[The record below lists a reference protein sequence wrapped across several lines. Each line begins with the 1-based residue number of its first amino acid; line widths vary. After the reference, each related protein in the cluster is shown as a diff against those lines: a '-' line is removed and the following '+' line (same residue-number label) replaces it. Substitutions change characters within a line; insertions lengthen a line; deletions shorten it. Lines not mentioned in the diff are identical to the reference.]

1 MNHIKN
7 NLLFLVF
14 LTFLYSYQNANHW
27 NSLTS
32 TLNSQSIVED
42 SNGYII
48 GATSGGLLKIS
59 STIDVL
65 KDNLNDFNTSIVGL
79 DFNGNI
85 WIGNDSKNANIQV
98 LDKDYNLIYDSIYS
112 LQNLDN
118 ILDFAFDLD
127 KAFSIYKDLNG
138 YGILE
143 FNYENQIP
151 FYLDYYNLNDF
162 PENFNQ
168 ITDIDVFQ

>member
-1 MNHIKN
+1 M
-7 NLLFLVF
+7 
-14 LTFLYSYQNANHW
+14 
-27 NSLTS
+27 
-32 TLNSQSIVED
+32 
-42 SNGYII
+42 
-48 GATSGGLLKIS
+48 LKIS

-118 ILDFAFDLD
+118 ILDFAFDSSRV
-127 KAFSIYKDLNG
+127 FSIYKDLIG
-138 YGILE
+138 YGVLE
-143 FNYENQIP
+143 FNYDDEDVNN
-151 FYLDYYNLNDF
+151 YLESLY
-162 PENFNQ
+162 
-168 ITDIDVFQ
+168 